1 MLDNE
6 RIFEEIL
13 DLCGNLEIE
22 ELQSLIANIQTMI
35 ENKEEEVNCETEIK
49 TWEGKTYVQLTLGLE
64 SEVE

>member
-13 DLCGNLEIE
+13 DLCGNLEIN

-35 ENKEEEVNCETEIK
+35 ENKEEVNCETEIK
-49 TWEGKTYVQLTLGLE
+49 TWDGKTYVQLTLGLE

>member
-6 RIFEEIL
+6 RIFQEIL

-35 ENKEEEVNCETEIK
+35 ENKEEEEDTCKYE
-49 TWEGKTYVQLTLGLE
+49 QLSLDLE
-64 SEVE
+64 SECEE